1 MITSKKLS
9 PERIEEI
16 MNFPIVYD
24 EDSPKLTAD
33 QIASMKPAHPEYW
46 GSIEDPELQQE
57 RPRSTKAPEPVRVLT
72 ERSARII

>member
-1 MITSKKLS
+1 MITSKNLS

-33 QIASMKPAHPEYW
+33 QIANMKPAHPEYRDD
-46 GSIEDPELQQE
+46 SEDQGPQKKS
-57 RPRSTKAPEPVRVLT
+57 PRRATTPEPVRG
-72 ERSARII
+72 

>member
-16 MNFPIVYD
+16 VNFPIVYD

-46 GSIEDPELQQE
+46 GDEDPKPQQQRS
-57 RPRSTKAPEPVRVLT
+57 RPVKAPETLR
-72 ERSARII
+72 